1 METHLPLE
9 KTVKTIEITIDESG
23 KTTVEAN
30 GFTGSS
36 CTDATK
42 AIERALGAV
51 SHDTKKPEYYQTAQL
66 KQTT

>member
-1 METHLPLE
+1 M
-9 KTVKTIEITIDESG
+9 KTIEITIDESG

-36 CTDATK
+36 CTNATQ

-51 SHDTKKPEYYQTAQL
+51 SHDTKKPEYYQIAHIQ
-66 KQTT
+66 QTT